1 MECLVSTVCTL
12 ISNNH
17 ITNVHLPYTNF
28 VSQSIFSMLK
38 MHTTDLALCER
49 WLQLRRTW
57 VTLQASKVDTLTI
70 SAWIYLWWLLCFCG
84 HCHGNSTFTKI
95 WEGVREQYRIVLGKH
110 PWPLA
115 AQAPK
120 IEDEWLHRRSVWT
133 PQVSP
138 RKCPPR
144 PEYEVSCQWYQ
155 LDLHCCFACA
165 LSRPANS
172 GESCNAL
179 ESRLTHSLVAKL
191 SQRSLLA
198 FVLQSRNASYLWTRL
213 LWMGVC
219 KTLAAGCRGT
229 WRSIA
234 IKKR

>member
-1 MECLVSTVCTL
+1 MFL
-12 ISNNH
+12 
-17 ITNVHLPYTNF
+17 
-28 VSQSIFSMLK
+28 
-38 MHTTDLALCER
+38 
-49 WLQLRRTW
+49 
-57 VTLQASKVDTLTI
+57 
-70 SAWIYLWWLLCFCG
+70 CG
-84 HCHGNSTFTKI
+84 HCHGNSTFTKR

-110 PWPLA
+110 PWVLA

-120 IEDEWLHRRSVWT
+120 IEDEWLHGRSVWT

-144 PEYEVSCQWYQ
+144 PEYEVSCQGYQ

-172 GESCNAL
+172 GESCIAL

-198 FVLQSRNASYLWTRL
+198 FVLQSRNASYLQTRL

-219 KTLAAGCRGT
+219 KTLASGCRGT

-234 IKKR
+234 AMYMTSARKKIKFSMVAGYTEDLKKPQNGQNWKVGACWDNTVILEP